1 MPSLEKYR
9 NRVFAMDCLEFLS
22 QLPGES
28 IDCVL
33 IDPPYCS
40 GGAKSLNARNAST
53 TKKYTGNTTLYRD
66 FEGDGK
72 DQRIWI
78 FWMAEILREVKRV
91 LKPSAYFFSFIDWRQ
106 YPALSDLLQ
115 LADLAW
121 RGVIVWNKGNG
132 ARPFP
137 NAFKQQCEFIL
148 WGTNGALPL
157 TTRKEA
163 NYFYGY
169 VESKIHFSK
178 KQHPTQKPLEVL
190 KHCLQVVP
198 KIEGQELPV
207 VLDCF
212 CGSGTTGVACAELG
226 LDFIG
231 VELSKEYA
239 IQASINLEGALLHA
253 QENKQK
259 ENQEAQTTHIYF

>member
-9 NRVFAMDCLEFLS
+9 NRAFAMDCLEFLS

-40 GGAKSLNARNAST
+40 GGKRMYNRYN
-53 TKKYTGNTTLYRD
+53 KYRD
-66 FEGDGK
+66 FEGDNK
-72 DQRIWI
+72 SQRIWMLLI
-78 FWMAEILREVKRV
+78 SEVFRAVKRV

-106 YPALSDLLQ
+106 YPALSDCIQ

-132 ARPFP
+132 SRPFA

-148 WGTNGALPL
+148 WGTKGTLPL
-157 TTRKEA
+157 TSRKEA
-163 NYFYGY
+163 NYYFGY
-169 VESKIHFSK
+169 VEKYLHPSQ
-178 KQHPTQKPLEVL
+178 KQHPTQKPIEVL

-198 KIEGQELPV
+198 KIEGQEPPV

-212 CGSGTTGVACAELG
+212 CGSGSTGVACAELG

-259 ENQEAQTTHIYF
+259 EEKEAATTHIYF

>member
-1 MPSLEKYR
+1 MPNLEEFK
-9 NRVFAMDCLEFLS
+9 NRVFCDDALEFLPK
-22 QLPGES
+22 LPDNS

-40 GGAKSLNARNAST
+40 GGVKSLNARNIST
-53 TKKYTGNTTLYRD
+53 TKKYLGVASFLD

-72 DQRIWI
+72 DQRVWI
-78 FWMAEILREVKRV
+78 FWLSEILRQIKRV

-106 YPALSDLLQ
+106 LPALSDTIQ

-121 RGVIVWNKGNG
+121 RGVIVFNKGNS
-132 ARPFP
+132 ARPFA
-137 NAFKQQCEFIL
+137 NAFKQQCEFIC
-148 WGTNGALPL
+148 WGTRGALPL

-163 NYFYGY
+163 NYYYGY
-169 VESKIHFSK
+169 VEAKTPYK
-178 KQHPTQKPLEVL
+178 DKQHPTQKPLEVL
-190 KHCLQVVP
+190 KHCLQVVASKTEATP
-198 KIEGQELPV
+198 I

-212 CGSGTTGVACAELG
+212 CGSGSTGVACAQLG

-231 VELSKEYA
+231 VEKVQEYA
-239 IQASINLEGALLHA
+239 IAASINLEGALLEA

-259 ENQEAQTTHIYF
+259 EAKQQQTTHIYF